1 MGRAEIKREINDS
14 FMRNN
19 TVVDENKIV
28 KCDVYAILLY
38 GEDPLTA
45 NKQKMQSSNVMY
57 MQLYYFV

>member
-1 MGRAEIKREINDS
+1 MGRAEIKREITDS

-45 NKQKMQSSNVMY
+45 NN
-57 MQLYYFV
+57 

>member
-1 MGRAEIKREINDS
+1 MGRAEIKREITDS

-38 GEDPLTA
+38 GEDPLTV
-45 NKQKMQSSNVMY
+45 NN
-57 MQLYYFV
+57 